1 MTDFTAP
8 EQLAEALRQ
17 VVGNLVRKVRGEA
30 QTPSSAQSETLGFI
44 DRHGPASVSELA
56 AHRQVKH
63 QSMRLVVAQLETRQL
78 VSRAADPNDGR
89 KQLLAL
95 TPAGLELL
103 LAEQRQRRDW
113 LATRLAQQVSSA
125 ERQTLGAAVQILEKL
140 LAADGPSR

>member
-1 MTDFTAP
+1 M
-8 EQLAEALRQ
+8 
-17 VVGNLVRKVRGEA
+17 VRKVRGEA